1 MTSENYFQRQLFS
14 AQTKFWRVDSDNYFP
29 AQHICASLC
38 LMRRAHRVEVCGGA
52 GGARQHHHKSLP
64 HPSTSTSTSLPFSRT
79 HRPPALTPR
88 RFSPTIAAGSRIGL
102 VERPCRFKPTSFD
115 PVCAEG
121 VAAGDLYTLSSSPNM
136 STPGCTRI
144 CSTTR
149 SGTRRRSVLSVA
161 GHVQAAARP
170 LSRADCGCGHGD
182 CRPSRYGGCERCGV
196 QRAHG
201 PFHPWCV
208 LPAKSPKTVLDSD
221 RRPPGIVGKNP

>member
-1 MTSENYFQRQLFS
+1 MASENYFGGQVSSAQKKFWRMTSEKANLLSSRRHPAAVAVAAVASENYFGGQVSSAQNKFWRMTSENYFQRQLFS

-64 HPSTSTSTSLPFSRT
+64 HPSPSPPFSRT

-115 PVCAEG
+115 PV
-121 VAAGDLYTLSSSPNM
+121 
-136 STPGCTRI
+136 
-144 CSTTR
+144 
-149 SGTRRRSVLSVA
+149 
-161 GHVQAAARP
+161 
-170 LSRADCGCGHGD
+170 
-182 CRPSRYGGCERCGV
+182 
-196 QRAHG
+196 
-201 PFHPWCV
+201 
-208 LPAKSPKTVLDSD
+208 
-221 RRPPGIVGKNP
+221 